1 MATSPTAG
9 ENVMVLAL
17 ARLARRWVGS
27 RQPVNVLSQDQV
39 QLFEPL
45 DSSAPAGAHLLGEL
59 RRAGYLLGLDWL
71 HKQPACG
78 DITVLEAAGETR
90 GHKLTELQEW
100 RHGHGVLWVSELL
113 RADGRTPRRRY
124 SEELRAASGAD

>member
-1 MATSPTAG
+1 
-9 ENVMVLAL
+9 MVLAL

-59 RRAGYLLGLDWL
+59 RRAGYLLELDWL
-71 HKQPACG
+71 HTQPACDG
-78 DITVLEAAGETR
+78 IIVLEAAGETR
-90 GHKLTELQEW
+90 GRKLMELQEW

-113 RADGRTPRRRY
+113 RVDGRTPRRRY